1 MTTKCLSTVQIMCGI
16 NTVDV
21 QKSQLPLKK
30 KGKDEKKTEK
40 RNIWHFSFCCYV
52 LSFDDETVYGEGFF
66 SSDIFSLEKTWE

>member
-30 KGKDEKKTEK
+30 KGKDEKKKTEK
-40 RNIWHFSFCCYV
+40 RNI
-52 LSFDDETVYGEGFF
+52 
-66 SSDIFSLEKTWE
+66 